1 MRSFFAAVLCLF
13 PAFTLATTQ
22 ATPQEPQVLEYNIE
36 TAYTRFTVPTPS
48 SIADESLVFELQLDA
63 HYEIGTYL
71 SFTLNGQ
78 HLRLVNPG
86 SSQPSSSFGVV
97 YALDTNSSSS
107 VVHQLEYIIEVH
119 SPYQAKASEVSRGVS
134 FRALS
139 VDGVRLSQLLSFYV
153 ADQLSELPRLGSLQ
167 IDTESSGRFTFN
179 YTESDNSFVLDKA
192 VPASSSE
199 MSWPAGKLG
208 FHLYDEIDT
217 LRLLEVEAQALKEQ
231 IAGKKQAIAQ
241 HLRAHRDHASLRVLL
256 EECDGLVCAARVLAQ
271 RLCDKITDNTTGY
284 SGAGQFRLQRAM
296 TPQQSAR
303 NCTKNHAQS
312 LNMPLMVT
320 KNGSSTEYHLIDLVD
335 SPNPLLRVLGMI
347 ATVLGLAAF
356 VAYIR
361 QRCMSMRTRVERA
374 ADREER
380 RNARAYRKAAR
391 RAKMRRRW
399 DNFVSAVSCFRS
411 TPEPRLQD
419 YEEKRALI
427 LQDAFLEQ
435 MDDLDQAEKG
445 EIMEAEIREL
455 RHAHEIV
462 ASLVRVDE
470 HRYDL
475 VTPIND
481 PPPPLVPLPYT
492 PATRSRASTGTLPS
506 YTSESLPDYSSRPE
520 TLVDSVTSDSLVDGF
535 TGYSPT
541 STDSEG
547 RYTAPSTTSSVRTR
561 YTPTS
566 SVLDMSLRPSE
577 ETLRTRQSKDTR
589 EG

>member
-1 MRSFFAAVLCLF
+1 
-13 PAFTLATTQ
+13 
-22 ATPQEPQVLEYNIE
+22 
-36 TAYTRFTVPTPS
+36 
-48 SIADESLVFELQLDA
+48 
-63 HYEIGTYL
+63 
-71 SFTLNGQ
+71 
-78 HLRLVNPG
+78 
-86 SSQPSSSFGVV
+86 
-97 YALDTNSSSS
+97 
-107 VVHQLEYIIEVH
+107 
-119 SPYQAKASEVSRGVS
+119 
-134 FRALS
+134 
-139 VDGVRLSQLLSFYV
+139 
-153 ADQLSELPRLGSLQ
+153 
-167 IDTESSGRFTFN
+167 
-179 YTESDNSFVLDKA
+179 
-192 VPASSSE
+192 
-199 MSWPAGKLG
+199 
-208 FHLYDEIDT
+208 
-217 LRLLEVEAQALKEQ
+217 
-231 IAGKKQAIAQ
+231 
-241 HLRAHRDHASLRVLL
+241 
-256 EECDGLVCAARVLAQ
+256 
-271 RLCDKITDNTTGY
+271 
-284 SGAGQFRLQRAM
+284 
-296 TPQQSAR
+296 
-303 NCTKNHAQS
+303 
-312 LNMPLMVT
+312 MPLMVT

-411 TPEPRLQD
+411 APEPRLQD

-455 RHAHEIV
+455 RFAHEIV

-475 VTPIND
+475 VTPIHD